1 MLCCFNVFNCET
13 IIATDA
19 SAITRSIKVVFA
31 IVKLSVCLS
40 VTKLSCA
47 KRLEIALWSLCEANR
62 KPIVQI

>member
-19 SAITRSIKVVFA
+19 SSIARSIKVVFA

-40 VTKLSCA
+40 VTQLSCA
-47 KRLEIALWSLCEANR
+47 KTVRDSARVTMGS
-62 KPIVQI
+62 